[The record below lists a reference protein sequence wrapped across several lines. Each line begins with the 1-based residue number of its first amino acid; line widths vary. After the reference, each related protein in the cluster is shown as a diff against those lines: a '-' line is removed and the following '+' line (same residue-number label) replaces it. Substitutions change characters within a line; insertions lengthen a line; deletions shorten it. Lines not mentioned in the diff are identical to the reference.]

1 MRNALIAALVGMF
14 IALAMKAR
22 ESDRKLDVVAE
33 GVAILVEEA
42 TARVRASQAREVEP
56 LALGIWRQPLGD
68 GELVLLHNGGQGL
81 AYEDFPESLK
91 ADLLAWH
98 GLEWAA
104 RPFPVPEVH

>member
-22 ESDRKLDVVAE
+22 ESDRKLDVVA
-33 GVAILVEEA
+33 
-42 TARVRASQAREVEP
+42 EVEP

-104 RPFPVPEVH
+104 GPFPVPEPPRVPEVH